1 MGFSIILGL
10 GLGFPLAY
18 ALNSFFAYKYNDCGK
33 HKGNFKHFAEKR
45 IKYTSKKSELGIIFE
60 ESRDLG
66 EDSNPWDGYRFH

>member
-45 IKYTSKKSELGIIFE
+45 IKYTSKQSELGIIIE
-60 ESRDLG
+60 EARDLNEG
-66 EDSNPWDGYRFH
+66 SNPLDWYNFR